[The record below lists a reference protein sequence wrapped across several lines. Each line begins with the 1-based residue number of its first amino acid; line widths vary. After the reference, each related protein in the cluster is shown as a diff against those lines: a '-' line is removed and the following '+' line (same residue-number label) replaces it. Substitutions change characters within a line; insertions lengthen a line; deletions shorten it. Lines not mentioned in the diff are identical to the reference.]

1 MPLNKEVPSIRSS
14 GQGSELLFSLP
25 VLSLRQTKPFLEGCV
40 IFVNHTPDYYLCTLN
55 VKPFAIKVVDFH
67 NSFWLPS
74 LGEVFLVPLS
84 AWNKGPRPR
93 DFIWPARRR
102 TPKFELATVYDR
114 LIKFTKFN
122 AYSLAV
128 SFKFRTYRFKLKEI
142 FFPLKKKKRIGYCY
156 PTLSRQSFF
165 LPRNLHRSL
174 ARHRFLG
181 FNGLVAL
188 LVPVLFT
195 SRHSLLG
202 PTLRLSGCVLPL
214 LFSYASSCRIFLLY
228 RFLRSCSS
236 RQIRKFARMG
246 LAKLVH
252 ARHRTTLSSTVLL
265 PAFSLNSL
273 KNVSSTLSISRTT
286 AFSYYLLGAVVYGGE
301 TTEASCNPFLHYP
314 KFAVKFNTVAAKSP
328 AKAKFYSPLL
338 SHVPLRKRRLLRRA
352 VRRYSRISRPKH

>member
-25 VLSLRQTKPFLEGCV
+25 VLSLRQTKPFLEGYV
-40 IFVNHTPDYYLCTLN
+40 SFVNHTPDYYLCTLN
-55 VKPFAIKVVDFH
+55 VKPFDIKVVDFH
-67 NSFWLPS
+67 DSSWLPS

-84 AWNKGPRPR
+84 AWNKGPSPR
-93 DFIWPARRR
+93 DFIWPAKRR
-102 TPKFELATVYDR
+102 TSKFEPATRYDR
-114 LIKFTKFN
+114 FIKFTKFN

-128 SFKFRTYRFKLKEI
+128 SFKFRTYRFKSKEI
-142 FFPLKKKKRIGYCY
+142 FFPLKKRIGYCY

-188 LVPVLFT
+188 LRPVLFT
-195 SRHSLLG
+195 SRHSLLA
-202 PTLRLSGCVLPL
+202 PTLRLAGCVLPL
-214 LFSYASSCRIFLLY
+214 LFLYASSYRIFLLY
-228 RFLRSCSS
+228 RLLRSCSS
-236 RQIRKFARMG
+236 REIRKFARIG
-246 LAKLVH
+246 LMKLVR
-252 ARHRTTLSSTVLL
+252 ARHRRILSSPVLL

-301 TTEASCNPFLHYP
+301 TTEASCNPFLYYP
-314 KFAVKFNTVAAKSP
+314 KFAAKFNTVAAKSP

-338 SHVPLRKRRLLRRA
+338 SYVPLRKRRLLRRA
-352 VRRYSRISRPKH
+352 VRRYSRISRPKQ